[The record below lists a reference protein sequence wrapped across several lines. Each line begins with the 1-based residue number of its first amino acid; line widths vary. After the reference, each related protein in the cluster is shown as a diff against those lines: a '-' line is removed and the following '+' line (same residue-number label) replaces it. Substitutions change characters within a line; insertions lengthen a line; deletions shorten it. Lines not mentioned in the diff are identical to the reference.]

1 MEAAE
6 RKTGGIDVKKIL
18 AILGGVLLLAVAGYA
33 ILTFSASSSCSGPGE
48 QSAPIPPGTY
58 HLVQTPSRAY
68 ISPTI
73 GETPERV
80 MLYTYYSFDNEAW
93 DFHDETLLLLRS
105 RYGEIRVGQIAITS
119 ETARK

>member
-1 MEAAE
+1 
-6 RKTGGIDVKKIL
+6 
-18 AILGGVLLLAVAGYA
+18 
-33 ILTFSASSSCSGPGE
+33 
-48 QSAPIPPGTY
+48 
-58 HLVQTPSRAY
+58 
-68 ISPTI
+68 
-73 GETPERV
+73 